1 MESGLAEADLRCTQL
16 SCIPEGAFSGCSSLG
31 AVHVGS
37 KVRTVEAG
45 SFKDCK
51 QLEAIV
57 FDGSAPAAS
66 PASFAGSSPEVYVQ
80 PDASGWPESGIWN
93 GLPVKTMA
101 AEGGPYEAVTA
112 NCKLTY
118 SIVRNEATVIKAA
131 LQQGAES
138 AEVPAFIEGRRVAR
152 IEDMAFAF
160 CFAAREVKL
169 PPCLR
174 EIGMLAFYNCT
185 SLSSLHIP

>member
-1 MESGLAEADLRCTQL
+1 MYA
-16 SCIPEGAFSGCSSLG
+16 
-31 AVHVGS
+31 GS
-37 KVRTVEAG
+37 KVRAVEEG

-51 QLEAIV
+51 QLEVIA

-66 PASFAGSSPEVYVQ
+66 PTSFDSSSPEVYVQ

-93 GLPVKTMA
+93 GLSVKTMA
-101 AEGGPYEAVTA
+101 AEGGPYEAVTSGG
-112 NCKLTY
+112 KLIY
-118 SIVRNEATVIKAA
+118 YVVHNEAIVSKAA

-138 AEVPAFIEGRRVAR
+138 AEVPAFIEGRRVTR

-169 PPCLR
+169 PAHLR
-174 EIGMLAFYNCT
+174 EIGTLAFYNCT
-185 SLSSLHIP
+185 SLSSLHIPHHAS